1 MPKSGLLT
9 AAVIA
14 ILAAGPTT
22 ALASS
27 HASKATSPIAL
38 ATSIAGRWWGSV
50 PCGGR
55 IKILTQQAV
64 PANVQR
70 DADAWAT
77 FNSSLGANNLTA
89 PATSYTNCAV
99 HLGRY
104 RWPTTASMRQD
115 WDMLCMTMTHEFGHL
130 LGHPHNTAP
139 GSVMNPVFTNYRSEP
154 QLCRTDRPAR
164 SGPAAA

>member
-1 MPKSGLLT
+1 MPKSPLLT

-14 ILAAGPTT
+14 ILAAAPTT

-27 HASKATSPIAL
+27 HASKAASPIAL
-38 ATSIAGRWWGSV
+38 GTSIAGRFWGTV

-55 IKILTQQAV
+55 IKILTQQPV
-64 PANVQR
+64 PANVQH
-70 DADAWAT
+70 DADAWVT

-130 LGHPHNTAP
+130 LGLPHNTAP
-139 GSVMNPVFTNYRSEP
+139 GSVMNPVFTNYSSEP
-154 QLCRTDRPAR
+154 QLCRTDRVAG
-164 SGPAAA
+164 SGPPA